1 MSRRTGSAVLLFVGL
16 CAAGARAADDV
27 QIHASTDA
35 DEVAVDG
42 TLNLQVLVTV
52 PSASQGADV
61 QLPDFKD
68 FDLVGR
74 SQSEQTTI
82 EFSNGAQNIYRRI
95 VTNVALTPRH
105 EGSATIEPVRVSYRG
120 RSYQTQPINV
130 RVLGAA
136 QAQRR
141 RGATPPSP
149 RESEDDPFQGMAS
162 QIGARDLMLR
172 ATIDN
177 KVPYVGEQAT
187 YSLYLLARG
196 GVSGID
202 KLQVPKFDGF
212 WSEALE
218 EPQQLVNEPRI
229 IDGIPY
235 SSFLLR
241 KRALFPLR
249 PGKVEI
255 EPAEVD
261 VLSGFGML
269 FSRSSAHRA
278 SQPIIIDV
286 QPLPVATR
294 PPAFD
299 LGNVGSWTLSTSVEP
314 LTVSVG
320 QPVTFKLVAQGRG
333 NVRDLRL
340 PRLGQVPGLRAYDA
354 TTTDKKSVE
363 KGQLVGTRTIEQLLV
378 PERTGDL
385 EIPSLSMD
393 IFDPA
398 QRAYRTIRTEPV
410 RLLVHA
416 AEPGTAATV
425 ALPAQNLLAA
435 GGLRP
440 IRLRLRE
447 AATSAP
453 PWTEAWFWPAL
464 AAGPF
469 AVAILIASGRAR
481 RLFWKDPRELRMRRA
496 RTAAQARLR
505 GAEAMLA
512 DRRSGAEFYAEVARG
527 LTGYLADKQGIVA
540 AGLTREEL
548 SSALLA
554 RGHANATVRSLVGI
568 LDQCDERRFAPGA
581 ADERAQRSLLADGE
595 RILAELDRPGKDA
608 A

>member
-1 MSRRTGSAVLLFVGL
+1 MSRRIGSGVLVALAIF
-16 CAAGARAADDV
+16 AAGARAAEDV
-27 QIHASTDA
+27 QVHASTDA

-42 TLNLQVLVTV
+42 TLNLQIVVTV
-52 PSASQGADV
+52 SSGSQGAAV
-61 QLPDFKD
+61 QLPEFKD
-68 FDLVGR
+68 FDTVGR
-74 SQSEQTTI
+74 SQSEQTSF
-82 EFSNGAQNIYRRI
+82 EFSNGAQSIHRRI
-95 VTNVALTPRH
+95 ITNVALTPRH
-105 EGSATIEPVRVSYRG
+105 EGNATIEPARVSYGG
-120 RSYQTQPINV
+120 RSYQTQPITV

-141 RGATPPSP
+141 RGAPPPSHDG
-149 RESEDDPFQGMAS
+149 EDDPFRGMAS
-162 QIGARDLMLR
+162 QIGARDLILR

-177 KVPYVGEQAT
+177 DAPYVGQQVT

-255 EPAEVD
+255 DPAEVD

-278 SQPIIIDV
+278 SQPISIDV
-286 QPLPVATR
+286 QPLPAAGR
-294 PPAFD
+294 PAAFD
-299 LGNVGSWTLSTSVEP
+299 LGNVGSWTLETSVEP

-363 KGQLVGTRTIEQLLV
+363 RGQLSGTRTIEQLLV

-385 EIPSLSMD
+385 TIPSLSMD

-398 QRAYRTIRTEPV
+398 QKAYRTVRTEPV

-416 AEPGTAATV
+416 AEPGTAANV

-447 AATSAP
+447 ASVGAP
-453 PWTEAWFWPAL
+453 PWSQVWFWPAL

-469 AVAILIASGRAR
+469 AVAILVASGRAR
-481 RLFWKDPRELRMRRA
+481 RLFWKDPRELRMRQA

-505 GAEAMLA
+505 GAEAMIA
-512 DRRSGAEFYAEVARG
+512 GQRSGPEFYAEVARG
-527 LTGYLADKQGIVA
+527 LTGYLVDKQGIVA

-548 SSALLA
+548 ASALVS
-554 RGHANATVRSLVGI
+554 RGHPASTVRALVGV
-568 LDQCDERRFAPGA
+568 LEQCDQRRFAPGA
-581 ADERAQRSLLADGE
+581 ADERAQRALLGDAE
-595 RILAELDRPGKDA
+595 RVLGELDRPGKDA

>member
-1 MSRRTGSAVLLFVGL
+1 MSRRIGNAALLLVALVAG
-16 CAAGARAADDV
+16 GARAADDIQV
-27 QIHASTDA
+27 HASTDA

-42 TLNLQVLVTV
+42 TLNLQILVTV
-52 PSASQGADV
+52 ASGSQGADV

-82 EFSNGAQNIYRRI
+82 EFSNGAQSIHRRI
-95 VTNVALTPRH
+95 VTNVALTPKH
-105 EGSATIEPVRVSYRG
+105 EGSATIEPARVTYRG
-120 RSYQTQPINV
+120 RSYQTQPITV

-141 RGATPPSP
+141 RGAQPSA
-149 RESEDDPFQGMAS
+149 RDTEEDPFRGMGS
-162 QIGARDLMLR
+162 QIGTRDLLLR

-177 KVPYVGEQAT
+177 DAPYVGQQVT

-218 EPQQLVNEPRI
+218 EPQQLINEPRI

-255 EPAEVD
+255 DPAEVD

-269 FSRSSAHRA
+269 FSRSSAHRVA
-278 SQPIIIDV
+278 QAITIDV
-286 QPLPVATR
+286 QPLPTAGR
-294 PPAFD
+294 PTAFD
-299 LGNVGSWTLSTSVEP
+299 LGNVGNWTLSTAVEP

-363 KGQLVGTRTIEQLLV
+363 KGQLMGTRTIEQLLV

-398 QRAYRTIRTEPV
+398 QKAYRTIRTEPV

-425 ALPAQNLLAA
+425 AQPAQNLLAA

-440 IRLRLRE
+440 IRLRLR
-447 AATSAP
+447 AAAIGAP
-453 PWTEAWFWPAL
+453 PWGQVWFWPAL

-469 AVAILIASGRAR
+469 AVAILVASGRAR
-481 RLFWKDPRELRMRRA
+481 RMFWKDPRELRMRRA

-512 DRRSGAEFYAEVARG
+512 EKRPGPEFYAEVARG

-548 SSALLA
+548 ASALLA
-554 RGHANATVRSLVGI
+554 RGHPSATVRALLGV
-568 LDQCDERRFAPGA
+568 LDHCDERRFAPGA
-581 ADERAQRSLLADGE
+581 PDERAQRTLLADAD
-595 RILAELDRPGKDA
+595 RILGELDRPGKDA

>member
-1 MSRRTGSAVLLFVGL
+1 MSRRIGSAVLLL
-16 CAAGARAADDV
+16 AALFAGAARAADDI
-27 QIHASTDA
+27 QIHASTDG
-35 DEVAVDG
+35 DKVALDG
-42 TLNLQVLVTV
+42 TLNLQILVTV
-52 PSASQGADV
+52 SSGSQGADV

-82 EFSNGAQNIYRRI
+82 EFSGGAQAIHRRI
-95 VTNVALTPRH
+95 VTDVTLTPKH
-105 EGSATIEPVRVSYRG
+105 EGKAVIEPARVTYRG
-120 RSYQTQPINV
+120 RTYQTQPITV

-136 QAQRR
+136 QAQQRH
-141 RGATPPSP
+141 APPQGS
-149 RESEDDPFQGMAS
+149 RDEQEDPFQGM
-162 QIGARDLMLR
+162 GAQLGTRDLILR

-177 KVPYVGEQAT
+177 SAPYVGQQVT

-212 WSEALE
+212 WSEPLE
-218 EPQQLVNEPRI
+218 EPQQLINEPRI

-255 EPAEVD
+255 DPAEVD

-278 SQPIIIDV
+278 SQQISIDV
-286 QPLPVATR
+286 QPLPAAGR
-294 PPAFD
+294 PTGFD
-299 LGNVGSWTLSTSVEP
+299 VGNVGSWALQTSVEP

-333 NVRDLRL
+333 NVRDLQL

-393 IFDPA
+393 VFDPW
-398 QRAYRTIRTEPV
+398 QKAYRTVRTEPV

-425 ALPAQNLLAA
+425 AQPAQNLLAA

-447 AATSAP
+447 ASIGAP
-453 PWTEAWFWPAL
+453 PWTQAWFWPAL

-469 AVAILIASGRAR
+469 AVAVLVASGRAR
-481 RLFWKDPRELRMRRA
+481 RLFSKDPRELRMRHA

-512 DRRSGAEFYAEVARG
+512 ARRSAPEFYAEVARG

-540 AGLTREEL
+540 AGLTRDEL
-548 SSALLA
+548 GAALLA
-554 RGHANATVRSLVGI
+554 RGHPASTVRALVA
-568 LDQCDERRFAPGA
+568 LLEQCDERRFAPGG
-581 ADERAQRSLLADGE
+581 ADERAQRTLLADAE
-595 RILAELDRPGKDA
+595 RILGELDRPGKDA